1 MKSKLFSF
9 LLVAVL
15 LFVAVVPASA
25 QLGTTDFSSFTIQN
39 IDTSDASVTVQF
51 VDVNGLVYQP
61 TQLDALTPPTP
72 NPFTLAPGTSKE
84 IVTTNIPSSQLPAG
98 QYSVVVYSSAKVVAI
113 VSVGGTGTRRFT
125 GSYSG
130 FDTGS
135 PTVYLPTIYYNYF
148 GWYSLISVQ
157 NLGSIATNVNVEL
170 VCDDGS
176 SSTMQAFNIP
186 EFASHHFVL
195 KNTVPP
201 GWTTSKVCNGS
212 AKITSTNGQNLAVTD
227 NTNKPASGNTIS
239 IEGSATGSDT
249 VYVPA
254 LFYNYFGWNSSLG
267 IRKIGSGDT
276 TVTITYSNGGTNT
289 CNLTDAQPSC
299 LKVMASD
306 HPVAGTFGAT
316 VTTSPAMPVI
326 INAGSTK
333 SLFSQAYLGF
343 GAGASTD
350 KVGIPSVM
358 KNYFGWISS
367 FTCQNVGTSGST
379 QLNITYA
386 GYPTYTH
393 PTTLAPGQQVEVN
406 VTNDTHIT
414 ATSYQGGVTVT
425 ATNSA
430 ALIACTVGLNNPTRA
445 ATLLGDWASRYNG
458 FKK

>member
-15 LFVAVVPASA
+15 LFVAVIPASA

-39 IDTSDASVTVQF
+39 IDTIDASVTVQF
-51 VDVNGLVYQP
+51 IDVNGQVYQP
-61 TQLDALTPPTP
+61 LQLDSLTPATP
-72 NPFTLAPGTSKE
+72 NPFTLTPGSSKE
-84 IVTTNIPSSQLPAG
+84 IVTTNIPVSQLPAG
-98 QYSVVVYSSAKVVAI
+98 QYSVVVFASAKVVAI
-113 VSVGGTGTRRFT
+113 VSVGGTGTRRFQ

-130 FDTGS
+130 FDAGA

-157 NLGSIATNVNVEL
+157 NLGSVPADVNVEL

-176 SSTMQAFNIP
+176 TSTMQALDIP

-195 KNTVPP
+195 KTTVPP
-201 GWTTSKVCNGS
+201 GWTTAKVCNGS
-212 AKITSTNGQNLAVTD
+212 ARIVSTNAQNIAVTD
-227 NTNKPASGNTIS
+227 NTSKPLSGNTIS
-239 IEGSATGSDT
+239 IEGSASGTNT

-267 IRKIGSGDT
+267 IRKIGSGAT
-276 TVTITYSNGGTNT
+276 TVTITYSNGGSNT
-289 CNLTDAQPSC
+289 CALTDTQPSC
-299 LKVMASD
+299 LKIMAAD
-306 HPVAGTFGAT
+306 HPVSGTFGAT
-316 VTTSPAMPVI
+316 VTTDPSMPVI
-326 INAGSTK
+326 INAGSSK
-333 SLFSQAYLGF
+333 GFFSQAYLGF
-343 GAGASTD
+343 GSGASTD
-350 KVGIPSVM
+350 SVGIPTVM

-379 QLNITYA
+379 QLSITYS
-386 GYPTYTH
+386 GYPTFTH
-393 PTTLAPGQQVEVN
+393 PTVLDPGEQVEVN
-406 VTNDTHIT
+406 VTADTHIT
-414 ATSYQGGVTVT
+414 ATSYQGGVTVE